1 MNHFWHAAQVSDT
14 YETFIVSFFF
24 TWSTIHCYKFMYKYI
39 IFFVNV
45 FQGIWFGLLHHV
57 TDEHEWILS
66 YSDNGINAC
75 QHGPLTEERTKGWLK
90 KDSPAHIALRHV
102 VMDKRR
108 LNQIHYYLNCR

>member
-14 YETFIVSFFF
+14 YETFIVSFFLYLVNYPLLL
-24 TWSTIHCYKFMYKYI
+24 IYKYI
-39 IFFVNV
+39 IYFVND

-90 KDSPAHIALRHV
+90 KNSPAHIALRHV

>member
-1 MNHFWHAAQVSDT
+1 MNHFWHATQVSDT
-14 YETFIVSFFF
+14 YETF
-24 TWSTIHCYKFMYKYI
+24 T
-39 IFFVNV
+39 
-45 FQGIWFGLLHHV
+45 GIWFGLLHHV

-75 QHGPLTEERTKGWLK
+75 QHGPLTEERTEGWLK

-108 LNQIHYYLNCR
+108 LNQIHYYLN